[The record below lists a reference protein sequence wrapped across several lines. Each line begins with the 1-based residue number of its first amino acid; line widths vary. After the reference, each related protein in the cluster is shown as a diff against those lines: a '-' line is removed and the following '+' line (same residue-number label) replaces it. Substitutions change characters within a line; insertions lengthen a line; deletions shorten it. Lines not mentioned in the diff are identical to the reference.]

1 GAAFPIISASAVR
14 RSTLLKSKEVG
25 DELQTSRLVGGD
37 GSPLGR
43 NHVAPLSH
51 AEKAARDRL
60 GGCVGVCPAID
71 RLLAMSLET
80 MVIRTH
86 VVRQLVELVREEVL
100 DPLAIDGRWSACL
113 VEHVVP

>member
-1 GAAFPIISASAVR
+1 
-14 RSTLLKSKEVG
+14 
-25 DELQTSRLVGGD
+25 
-37 GSPLGR
+37 
-43 NHVAPLSH
+43 
-51 AEKAARDRL
+51 
-60 GGCVGVCPAID
+60 
-71 RLLAMSLET
+71 MSLEA